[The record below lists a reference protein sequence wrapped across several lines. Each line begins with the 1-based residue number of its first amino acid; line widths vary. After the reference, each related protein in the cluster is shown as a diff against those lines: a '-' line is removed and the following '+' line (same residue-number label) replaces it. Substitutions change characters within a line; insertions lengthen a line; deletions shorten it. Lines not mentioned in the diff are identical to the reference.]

1 MGFVY
6 RLQFKSLAVAACL
19 AALAAIA
26 IGALLLASYRADVDR
41 LAGAS
46 RAALERQLRDAA
58 AERVLDRLQPQ
69 ALGIAQ
75 AVQAEDAE
83 QVRALTARL
92 LQQPAIAAV
101 EIRDRAGRRVHAAAE
116 GDGAGP
122 GPWYDV
128 DVSLPSRGVEAATES
143 PGTLRV
149 RASLAEVRDGLV
161 ALDADL
167 AAARRG
173 ELRAQVMLVAGTVLG
188 LLVLAG
194 LGAWLIAARFR
205 RPIHSLIRSVDR
217 MGAGDYS
224 RPVELERRD
233 ELGELAD
240 AVERM
245 RRKLRQTTVTKDY
258 LDVVLNSMTDAVLLT
273 SPDGHVKRANDAAAQ
288 LLGWSEQELSGRD
301 FGSLVAPELRGE
313 FQLGEAATETRETA
327 LVTRGGESIPVSLSG
342 STINAEDP
350 QFQGVLFVARNI
362 ADRKRAERR
371 IRYLARYDALTKIPN
386 RMQFQHLLQQAIARA
401 HRSGTALALLYLD
414 LDRFKDV
421 NDTFGHAAGDR
432 TLEILSER
440 LTRVAPKDATV
451 GRLAGDEFAIFVE
464 NLPDDA
470 GIEREGSAAR
480 GGALAGIAR
489 QILDDVSRVFY
500 LNNNEVYLTCSIGIA
515 ICPDDATNTIDLIR
529 NADAA
534 MYHSKQNGGGTYA
547 FYATEM
553 NAAAVERLML
563 KSKLRRSLERDEFV
577 MLYQP
582 KVDLRDG
589 RISGAEALIRW
600 RLPGHG
606 DIPPSQFIPLAEE
619 TNLILPIGEWVLK
632 RVCAD
637 YRRMRDTVADPGRIS
652 INLSLKQLKQASFIP
667 RFASVFREHGVSPT
681 AFELE
686 ITETTLMDDA
696 RHTVRLLDELY
707 AMGIHLSIDDFG
719 TGYSSLSA
727 LQQMPVET
735 LKIDQSFVRDAATD
749 KSDATLVK
757 TIIEMGKNL
766 EMEVVA
772 EGVETREQLEFLRE
786 RGCHYAQG
794 RLFGEPMAA
803 EALLALLEKQQAGHR
818 PMQHLIPAPTPRL
831 VNEVRAANEPRG

>member
-6 RLQFKSLAVAACL
+6 RLQFKAFAVAACVT
-19 AALAAIA
+19 ALAAI
-26 IGALLLASYRADVDR
+26 GVGTLLLSRYQSDADR

-46 RAALERQLRDAA
+46 RAALEHQLRDAA
-58 AERVLDRLQPQ
+58 SGRVTDRLKTPAARLSDAVANGELDRVRE
-69 ALGIAQ
+69 LG
-75 AVQAEDAE
+75 
-83 QVRALTARL
+83 ARL
-92 LQQPAIAAV
+92 LTDPAIAGV
-101 EIRDRAGRRVHAAAE
+101 EVRDAE
-116 GDGAGP
+116 GRTLTAGTDGADP
-122 GPWYDV
+122 AAGPWSDV
-128 DVSLPSRGVEAATES
+128 AVPLPATDGRSGAS

-149 RASLAEVRDGLV
+149 RTSLAEVRQGLQ
-161 ALDADL
+161 ALDAEL
-167 AAARRG
+167 AQARRG
-173 ELRAQVMLVAGTVLG
+173 EVRAQLMLGAGTLLG
-188 LLVLAG
+188 LLLLAC
-194 LGAWLIAARFR
+194 LGAWFIVGRFR

-217 MGAGDYS
+217 MGEGDYS
-224 RPVELERRD
+224 RPIEIERRD
-233 ELGELAD
+233 EFGELAN

-245 RRKLRQTTVTKDY
+245 RRRLRQTTVTKDY
-258 LDVVLNSMTDAVLLT
+258 LDVVLNSMADAVLMT
-273 SPDGHVKRANDAAAQ
+273 SPDGHVKRANDAAVR
-288 LLGWSEQELSGRD
+288 LLGWSEQDLMGRD
-301 FGSLVAPELRGE
+301 FASLLAPDARGSFA
-313 FQLGEAATETRETA
+313 FAEASTETRETS
-327 LVTRGGESIPVSLSG
+327 LVTRAGESIPVSLSG
-342 STINAEDP
+342 SQINADDP

-386 RMQFQHLLQQAIARA
+386 RMQFQHLLQQSIARA
-401 HRSGTALALLYLD
+401 HRTGTGLALLYLD

-440 LTRVAPKDATV
+440 LTRVVPKDATV
-451 GRLAGDEFAIFVE
+451 GRLAGDEFAIFIE
-464 NLPDDA
+464 NLPTDA
-470 GIEREGSAAR
+470 SLEGNRAA
-480 GGALAGIAR
+480 LTGIAR
-489 QILDDVSRVFY
+489 QILEDVSRAFY

-515 ICPDDATNTIDLIR
+515 ICPEDATNTIDLIR

-547 FYATEM
+547 FYASEM

-589 RISGAEALIRW
+589 RIAGAEALIRW

-606 DIPPSQFIPLAEE
+606 DIPPAQFIPLAEE
-619 TNLILPIGEWVLK
+619 TGLILPIGEWVLR

-637 YRRMRDTVADPGRIS
+637 YRWMRDTVTEPGRIS
-652 INLSLKQLKQASFIP
+652 INLSLKQLKQASFIT
-667 RFASVFREHGVSPT
+667 RFASVFRENGVSPT

-686 ITETTLMDDA
+686 ITETTLMEDA
-696 RHTVRLLDELY
+696 RHTVKLLDELY
-707 AMGIHLSIDDFG
+707 GMGLHLAIDDFG

-735 LKIDQSFVRDAATD
+735 LKIDQSFVRDAAID
-749 KSDATLVK
+749 RADATLVK

-766 EMEVVA
+766 DMEVVA

-786 RGCHYAQG
+786 KGCHYAQG
-794 RLFGEPMAA
+794 RLFGDPMST
-803 EALLALLEKQQAGHR
+803 EAFVALLEKQQNGQR
-818 PMQHLIPAPTPRL
+818 PMQHLIPAPPRL
-831 VNEVRAANEPRG
+831 VPDVRAANDPRAAG

>member
-26 IGALLLASYRADVDR
+26 IGTLLLASYRADVDR

-69 ALGIAQ
+69 ALRIAQ
-75 AVQAEDAE
+75 AVQAADAE
-83 QVRALTARL
+83 RVRALGERL
-92 LQQPAIAAV
+92 LQDDSIAAV
-101 EIRDRAGRRVHAAAE
+101 EVQDRDGRRLHAASERDA
-116 GDGAGP
+116 AGP

-128 DVSLPSRGVEAATES
+128 DVSLPSRGVDAAADS

-149 RASLAEVRDGLV
+149 RASLAEVRDGLL

-188 LLVLAG
+188 LLLLAG

-217 MGAGDYS
+217 MGEGDYS

-245 RRKLRQTTVTKDY
+245 RRRLRQTTVTKDY

-288 LLGWSEQELSGRD
+288 LLGWSEQELNGRD
-301 FGSLVAPELRGE
+301 FGSLVAPELRE
-313 FQLGEAATETRETA
+313 QFQLGEAATETRETA
-327 LVTRGGESIPVSLSG
+327 LVTRAGESIPVSLSG
-342 STINAEDP
+342 STINADDP

-401 HRSGTALALLYLD
+401 HRGGQALALLYLD

-464 NLPDDA
+464 NLPSDA
-470 GIEREGSAAR
+470 DR
-480 GGALAGIAR
+480 GALAGIAR

-515 ICPDDATNTIDLIR
+515 LCPDDATNTIDLIR

-547 FYATEM
+547 FYASEM

-632 RVCAD
+632 RVCSD

-667 RFASVFREHGVSPT
+667 RFASVFREYGVSPT

-772 EGVETREQLEFLRE
+772 EGVETRDQLEFLRE

-794 RLFGEPMAA
+794 RLFGDAMSA
-803 EALLALLEKQQAGHR
+803 EAFLALLQKQQAGQR
-818 PMQHLIPAPTPRL
+818 PMQHLIPAAPRL
-831 VNEVRAANEPRG
+831 VNDVRAANEPRP

>member
-6 RLQFKSLAVAACL
+6 RLQFKTMTVAACV
-19 AALAAIA
+19 AALSA
-26 IGALLLASYRADVDR
+26 IGAGSLLLANYRADVER
-41 LAGAS
+41 LAGVS
-46 RAALERQLRDAA
+46 RAALERQLRDTAA
-58 AERVLDRLQPQ
+58 DRVVARLQPL
-69 ALGIAQ
+69 AERLGV
-75 AVQAEDAE
+75 AVQTADAAGVRKLSADLLADARVAAVDVKGADGATLHSVAE
-83 QVRALTARL
+83 Q
-92 LQQPAIAAV
+92 Q
-101 EIRDRAGRRVHAAAE
+101 AGTS
-116 GDGAGP
+116 

-128 DVSLPSRGVEAATES
+128 TIALPAPAGTAA
-143 PGTLRV
+143 GALRV
-149 RASLAEVRDGLV
+149 RTTLPGVRDGLA
-161 ALDADL
+161 ALDRDL
-167 AAARRG
+167 ADARRG
-173 ELRAQVMLVAGTVLG
+173 ALQAQLMLAAGTVLG

-194 LGAWLIAARFR
+194 LAAWFVAVRLR

-217 MGAGDYS
+217 LGEGDYS
-224 RPVELERRD
+224 SPIELARRD

-245 RRKLRQTTVTKDY
+245 RRRLRQTTVTKDY

-273 SPDGHVKRANDAAAQ
+273 TTDGVVKRANDAAVQ
-288 LLGWSEQELSGRD
+288 LLGWAEDELVGRD
-301 FGSLVAPELRGE
+301 FGSLVAPELRTG
-313 FQLGEAATETRETA
+313 FVLGEAASETRETA
-327 LVTRGGESIPVSLSG
+327 LVTRAGESVPVSLSG
-342 STINAEDP
+342 SFINAEDP
-350 QFQGVLFVARNI
+350 QLQGVLFVARNI

-401 HRSGTALALLYLD
+401 HRTGQSLALLYLD

-440 LTRVAPKDATV
+440 LTRVAPKDSTV

-464 NLPDDA
+464 NLQGDA
-470 GIEREGSAAR
+470 HADENRA
-480 GGALAGIAR
+480 ALAGIAR
-489 QILDDVSRVFY
+489 QILDDVSRAFY

-515 ICPDDATNTIDLIR
+515 LCPADATNTIDLIR

-547 FYATEM
+547 FYAAEM

-606 DIPPSQFIPLAEE
+606 DIPPSQFIPMAEE
-619 TNLILPIGEWVLK
+619 TALILPIGEWVLK
-632 RVCAD
+632 RVCSD
-637 YRRMRDTVADPGRIS
+637 YRQMRDSVPDPGRIS
-652 INLSLKQLKQASFIP
+652 INLSLKQLKQASFIT
-667 RFASVFREHGVSPT
+667 RFASVFREYGVSPT

-696 RHTVRLLDELY
+696 RHTVKLLDELY

-735 LKIDQSFVRDAATD
+735 LKIDQSFVRDAAID
-749 KSDATLVK
+749 RSDATLVK

-766 EMEVVA
+766 GMEVVA
-772 EGVETREQLEFLRE
+772 EGVETQEQLEFLRD

-794 RLFGEPMAA
+794 RLFGDAMSA
-803 EALLALLEKQQAGHR
+803 EDFLALLARQQAGQR
-818 PMQHLIPAPTPRL
+818 PMAHLIPAPPRIGG
-831 VNEVRAANEPRG
+831 EQRAANDARQPGSPRAS